1 MVFLGRTHIKWSSS
15 RQGTIKSSTYGAEFI
30 AGRVV
35 TKEIKVL
42 RYTLRS
48 FGIPVTK
55 PSYMYGDNLGMLQS
69 CTIPDGT
76 LKKKHCA
83 ISYHICREA
92 VAAGIIAPR
101 KVTTSINQSD
111 ACTKS
116 LTAVVLYNLLD
127 PLRYRPGRGR

>member
-1 MVFLGRTHIKWSSS
+1 MVFLGMTPIKWAST
-15 RQGTIKSSTYGAEFI
+15 RQGAIESSTYGAEFI
-30 AGRVV
+30 AGQAV
-35 TKEIKVL
+35 TEEIKAL
-42 RYTLRS
+42 WYTLRS
-48 FGIPVTK
+48 FGVPVTK
-55 PSYMYGDNLGMLQS
+55 ALFMYGDNLGMLQS

-101 KVTTSINQSD
+101 KVATSINRSD

-116 LTAVVLYNLLD
+116 LTAGTLYNLLD
-127 PLRYRPGRGR
+127 PLWYRPGQGR